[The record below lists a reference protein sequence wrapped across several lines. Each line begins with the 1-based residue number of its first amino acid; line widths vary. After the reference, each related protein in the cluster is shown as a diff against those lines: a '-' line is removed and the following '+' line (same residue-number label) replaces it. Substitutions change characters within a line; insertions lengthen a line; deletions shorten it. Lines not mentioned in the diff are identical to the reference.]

1 MNKLVKRVPK
11 ADLYKEFLKS
21 LNGIL
26 DLTDRELEL
35 LATFID
41 IDINTPKLPNIS
53 KNVISTE
60 NRKYIKKVLG
70 ITPDNLSRYITKF
83 KSQGVLKKGKLEDEV
98 VVNEALIPEIIGDR
112 VQITIVLRIN
122 KDENENE
129 VVPA

>member
-1 MNKLVKRVPK
+1 MNKLVKTVSRT
-11 ADLYKEFLKS
+11 DLYKEFLKS

-60 NRKYIKKVLG
+60 NRKYIRKVLG

-83 KSQGVLKKGKLEDEV
+83 KNQGILVKGKIEDEV
-98 VVNEALIPEIIGDR
+98 MVSKALVPEIIGDR
-112 VQITIVLRIN
+112 VQVTIVLRIS
-122 KDENENE
+122 KDESNVND
-129 VVPA
+129 A